1 MAEVRAIADVVGGLA
16 ELATASAA
24 RKTDGALSVG
34 DVCAA
39 LAEFNE
45 CVRYL
50 NTRRSEGA
58 VLQLDSEAA
67 VQDALFLILRPWV
80 TDLVPESPTDRTA
93 NRFSVIDFSSRAL
106 RLVVEAKFIR
116 DKHHGKS
123 VSKELHDDIEVYR
136 HLPHCDTVVFFVYD
150 PDANIPDVR
159 ELQRTIEQTRA
170 YDGRP
175 LRCILIVRP

>member
-1 MAEVRAIADVVGGLA
+1 MADVRAIADVVGGLA
-16 ELATASAA
+16 ELATANAKSKADSAF
-24 RKTDGALSVG
+24 SVD

-80 TDLVPESPTDRTA
+80 TDLVPESPTDRIG
-93 NRFSVIDFSSRAL
+93 NRFSIRDFSSRAL

-116 DKHHGKS
+116 DKQHGKS

-136 HLPHCDTVVFFVYD
+136 HLANCETVVFFVYD

-159 ELQRTIEQTRA
+159 ELQR
-170 YDGRP
+170 
-175 LRCILIVRP
+175 IL